1 MVKLKEGRLF
11 RTLCISLEIL
21 PYLLGKV
28 YINRMTPVRTIP
40 CVNKPV
46 LLVGRYK
53 SLRCARA
60 GKKKRGLPSATE
72 KRSQVQREAEGV
84 CMRKLCVCVR
94 ERQSVCVCIT
104 GLYESLHICA
114 VHMCNMTGWFL
125 KRHHKWT
132 LLRL

>member
-60 GKKKRGLPSATE
+60 GKKKKEGYQVPQKRDLKYREKQRGY
-72 KRSQVQREAEGV
+72 V
-84 CMRKLCVCVR
+84 
-94 ERQSVCVCIT
+94 
-104 GLYESLHICA
+104 
-114 VHMCNMTGWFL
+114 
-125 KRHHKWT
+125 
-132 LLRL
+132 

>member
-21 PYLLGKV
+21 TYLLGKV

-60 GKKKRGLPSATE
+60 GKKKKRATKCHRKEISSTERSRGGMYE
-72 KRSQVQREAEGV
+72 EI
-84 CMRKLCVCVR
+84 
-94 ERQSVCVCIT
+94 VCVCERET
-104 GLYESLHICA
+104 ECVCLYNRAL
-114 VHMCNMTGWFL
+114 
-125 KRHHKWT
+125 
-132 LLRL
+132 